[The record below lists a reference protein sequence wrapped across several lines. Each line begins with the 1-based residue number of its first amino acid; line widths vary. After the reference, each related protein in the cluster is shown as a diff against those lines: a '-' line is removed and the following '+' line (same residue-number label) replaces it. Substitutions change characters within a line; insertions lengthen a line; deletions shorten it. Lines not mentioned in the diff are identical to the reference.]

1 VRDRLDRRTSVT
13 GVLETVTALHIGA
26 GQPQTTV
33 GTDAPVIR
41 DVLGRPFVPG
51 SSFKGVLRSNL
62 EALLR
67 SSPGGKLW
75 TCNPLGE
82 KSPNP
87 DDRPC
92 VTREER
98 KAIFDP
104 DRVPMTTKLA
114 KWTDLLDEKTCSI
127 CSLFGSPWLAARVSI
142 PDMPVL
148 GEWRDSSYRVRDGV
162 AIDRENL
169 TAATN
174 LKYDFETVSPGTRFA
189 FNLIVENAKGTC
201 RGGAGKE
208 GEDVSEDWEL
218 GLITCGLDLF
228 SRGFATLGGK
238 SSRGLG
244 RVTISITGIEDKTAR
259 ELLGLVAPVSHA
271 AAGESPAPEDDA
283 SAKRVEET
291 LALWRKALAT
301 KLGKGAG
308 GVVQDAS

>member
-1 VRDRLDRRTSVT
+1 VRNRLDRRTSIT

-26 GQPQTTV
+26 GQPQTAV

-67 SSPGGKLW
+67 SSPRGELW
-75 TCNPLGE
+75 TCNPLGD

-87 DDRPC
+87 NDRPC
-92 VTREER
+92 VTREDR
-98 KAIFDP
+98 KPIFDNNKAMAN
-104 DRVPMTTKLA
+104 RLA
-114 KWTDLLDEKTCSI
+114 EWTELLERQTCSI
-127 CSLFGSPWLAARVSI
+127 CSLFGSPWLAARVSV

-169 TAATN
+169 TAAT
-174 LKYDFETVSPGTRFA
+174 KYDFETVSPGTRFA
-189 FNLIVENAKGTC
+189 FTLIVENAG
-201 RGGAGKE
+201 
-208 GEDVSEDWEL
+208 DWEL
-218 GLITCGLDLF
+218 GIIACGLDLF
-228 SRGFATLGGK
+228 SQGYATLGGK

-244 RVTISITGIEDKTAR
+244 RVTVSVAGIEDKTAR
-259 ELLGLVAPVSHA
+259 ELLGLVDPASQTATGAGLPPV
-271 AAGESPAPEDDA
+271 DDA
-283 SAKRVEET
+283 SLKQRVEET

-301 KLGKGAG
+301 RLGQGVG
-308 GVVQDAS
+308 GVV

>member
-1 VRDRLDRRTSVT
+1 MRDRLDRRTSVT

-82 KSPNP
+82 KSPNR

-98 KAIFDP
+98 KAIFDNNNP
-104 DRVPMTTKLA
+104 MADNNRPMTTRLTE
-114 KWTDLLDEKTCSI
+114 WTDLLERKTCSI

-142 PDMPVL
+142 PDMSVL
-148 GEWRDSSYRVRDGV
+148 GEWRDSSYRIRDGV

-189 FNLIVENAKGTC
+189 FNLIVENAGGTGSWASLPAALISSAVASPPSAA
-201 RGGAGKE
+201 RAPG
-208 GEDVSEDWEL
+208 VS
-218 GLITCGLDLF
+218 
-228 SRGFATLGGK
+228 
-238 SSRGLG
+238 
-244 RVTISITGIEDKTAR
+244 
-259 ELLGLVAPVSHA
+259 A
-271 AAGESPAPEDDA
+271 A
-283 SAKRVEET
+283 
-291 LALWRKALAT
+291 
-301 KLGKGAG
+301 
-308 GVVQDAS
+308 

>member
-92 VTREER
+92 VTREVR
-98 KAIFDP
+98 KAIFDKNE
-104 DRVPMTTKLA
+104 PMPTRLAEWTK
-114 KWTDLLDEKTCSI
+114 LLDEKTCSI

-142 PDMPVL
+142 PDMSVL

-174 LKYDFETVSPGTRFA
+174 PNLKYDFETVSPGTRFA
-189 FNLIVENAKGTC
+189 FNLIVENAG
-201 RGGAGKE
+201 
-208 GEDVSEDWEL
+208 DWEL
-218 GLITCGLDLF
+218 GLIACGLDLF
-228 SRGFATLGGK
+228 SQGYATLGGK

-244 RVTISITGIEDKTAR
+244 RVTISVTGIEDKTAR
-259 ELLGLVAPVSHA
+259 EFLALVDPASQAATGAGLSPV
-271 AAGESPAPEDDA
+271 DDA
-283 SAKRVEET
+283 SSKRVEET
-291 LALWRKALAT
+291 LALWRTALAT